1 MKTGPHSFLIGIDVG
16 TTSVKG
22 ILMDH
27 SGELVA
33 FSKQEYTL
41 ETGEGDTCEI
51 DPEIYWDV
59 TCKIIRDLTS
69 RPGVDPAR
77 VAGLSF
83 SSQGETLIPVDHSGR
98 PLRKAIVW
106 LDNRSAEEAD
116 QIRDRFGVPKVMEIA
131 GQPEIIPTWPATKIL
146 WIRKNEPDIFKR
158 AGKFLLVEDFLLYRM
173 SGRYCTEY
181 SVSSSTLYLNI
192 SKKIWWNEMLDFIG
206 ISENQLPELLPS
218 GRTVGNLTP
227 EAAAA
232 AGLNTE
238 VLCVT
243 GSYDHPAG
251 AIGSGNIRSGDVTL
265 TIGASMAMCVAINKS
280 VSDLSLRLPCQCHS
294 VDGMYFL
301 QPYGQTAG
309 MVLKWFK
316 DGFCQ
321 EEVNEAARKNED
333 PYDLMVRLAEQI
345 RPGADGLMMLPHLM
359 GTGSP
364 EFNPKVKGVFAG
376 IGLGMGKGHFIRAI
390 IESVCLMIYHNLV
403 IIREK
408 GFEVKTIHV
417 LGGASK
423 SRLWNQVLADVT
435 GLPVGTL
442 VQNENAALGAC
453 ILAGTGAGIFPDLKT
468 ACEVSVRKGGQYEP
482 DMQNRQ
488 VYAGIYEKYRY
499 LYSALEKYWD

>member
-1 MKTGPHSFLIGIDVG
+1 MKARPLSFLIGIDVG
-16 TTSVKG
+16 TTSIKG

-27 SGELVA
+27 SGESVA

-51 DPEIYWDV
+51 DPEIYWNV
-59 TCKIIRDLTS
+59 TCRIIRDLLDHSGIDASMVT
-69 RPGVDPAR
+69 GV
-77 VAGLSF
+77 SF
-83 SSQGETLIPVDHSGR
+83 SSQGETLIPVDRSGR
-98 PLRKAIVW
+98 PVRKAIVW
-106 LDNRSAEEAD
+106 LDNRSTEEAGE
-116 QIRDRFGVPKVMEIA
+116 IRNRFGVPKVMEIT
-131 GQPEIIPTWPATKIL
+131 GQPEILPTWPATKIL
-146 WIRKNEPDIFKR
+146 WIRKNEPDIFR
-158 AGKFLLVEDFLLYRM
+158 NVGKFLLVEDFLLYRM

-181 SVSSSTLYLNI
+181 SVSSSTLYFNI
-192 SKKIWWNEMLDFIG
+192 FKKIWWHEMLDFIG

-218 GRTVGNLTP
+218 GKKVGNLTP
-227 EAAAA
+227 EASAAT
-232 AGLNTE
+232 GLTTE
-238 VLCVT
+238 ALCVT

-265 TIGASMAMCVAINKS
+265 TIGASMAMCVAIDKPF
-280 VSDLSLRLPCQCHS
+280 SDLSLRLPCQCHS
-294 VDGMYFL
+294 VDELYFL

-321 EEVNEAARKNED
+321 EEVNIAALKNKE
-333 PYDLMVRLAEQI
+333 PYYLMVRLAEEV

-390 IESVCLMIYHNLV
+390 MESVCLMIHHNLV

-408 GFEVKTIHV
+408 GYEVKTIHV

-435 GLPVGTL
+435 GLPVCNL
-442 VQNENAALGAC
+442 VQNEKAALGAC
-453 ILAGTGAGIFPDLKT
+453 MLAGIGVGVFPDLKT
-468 ACEVSVRKGGQYEP
+468 ACEVTVRKGRQYEP
-482 DMQNRQ
+482 DTQNQ
-488 VYAGIYEKYRY
+488 QLYARMYEKYRN